1 VAIIILLSSFNTVN
15 FNHHKYLLHNLLLFL
30 PPRRRDRGALKQTK
44 MKKLLIA
51 SVLVSLTMLSFGQS
65 EKYVAAMKNNIA
77 AIDTSFRNPANLL
90 ALANNFE
97 RIANAEKNQWLAYY
111 YAAFCQ
117 VNYGF
122 MEQNKDKV
130 DAIADKATDFINKAD
145 SLMPSNSEISCI
157 KSMIASC
164 HMMVNP
170 MQRYMEYGPES
181 GSNMEKAMQQDPA
194 NPRPYYLKGQGLKYT
209 PEQFGGGCKTA
220 KPELQ
225 TALDKFATFKP
236 ASELHPNWG
245 KQPVEMLM
253 KECNQ

>member
-1 VAIIILLSSFNTVN
+1 
-15 FNHHKYLLHNLLLFL
+15 
-30 PPRRRDRGALKQTK
+30 

-145 SLMPSNSEISCI
+145 SLMPNNSEISCI

-181 GSNMEKAMQQDPA
+181 GSNMEKAMQLDPA